1 MPNETVQVRITAE
14 LKKQAED
21 IFKGMGLKTSEA
33 IRLFLQQAVN
43 IGGLP
48 FQPMTKQPSK
58 STQEAMKEID
68 KGDGESFK
76 NSKELFNSWKEK

>member
-1 MPNETVQVRITAE
+1 MPNETVQVRITSE
-14 LKKQAED
+14 LKKQAEE

-43 IGGLP
+43 TGGLP

-58 STQEAMKEID
+58 TTQEAMREIEE
-68 KGDGESFK
+68 GDGESFK
-76 NSKELFNSWKEK
+76 NPDELFKSWEEK

>member
-14 LKKQAED
+14 LKSRPKISLREWD
-21 IFKGMGLKTSEA
+21 LKLLKRSGF
-33 IRLFLQQAVN
+33 FLHQAVN

-58 STQEAMKEID
+58 STQEATKEID
-68 KGDGESFK
+68 EGDGESFK
-76 NSKELFNSWKEK
+76 NSKELFKNWEEK

>member
-1 MPNETVQVRITAE
+1 MFAVITGDFNMPNETVQVRITAE

-21 IFKGMGLKTSEA
+21 IFKGMGLITSEA
-33 IRLFLQQAVN
+33 IRLFLHQAVN

-58 STQEAMKEID
+58 SAQEAMK
-68 KGDGESFK
+68 
-76 NSKELFNSWKEK
+76 